1 MTQVYV
7 GLVILALFA
16 GLIGTRQRPATLFV
30 AAAGALYLPGLI
42 SSQNL
47 LHHYANESLVTLMLL
62 LMGSMALER
71 TRALQWV
78 SRKLFHKSQF
88 ITLLRMMG
96 LVSVTSAFLNNTAV
110 VAALMQSVRKNREH
124 PAQRLLIPLSYFA
137 VLGGVLT
144 LIGTSTNLVVNSFL
158 VETGHPGF
166 GFFDFLPIGIGVL
179 AVAGATVCVA
189 AYLLPKGGNEQSISQ
204 DYFLDAKINDESPL
218 IGKTVQQAGLRALDG
233 LFLAEIVRKT
243 NGKQNQ
249 LIAPVKPETIL
260 QANDR
265 LVFCGDVKQAQQI
278 SQLPGVSMFAH
289 DAFANTK
296 DEAQNGN
303 GLLHDNLAEVIVSPT
318 STLVGRTLK
327 EANFRALFDAAVVAI
342 GRGGERISGKL
353 GQVEIRAGDRLVLAT
368 SEDFYRHRNLE
379 RNFFL
384 LEGQRLSPTLSGK
397 QEAITLLG
405 FIGVVLGA
413 AWGQLTLF
421 SGLLTYL
428 AIILT
433 TKVLSAADI
442 RRRLPLDIWLVIGSA
457 LCIASVFISSGLSDT
472 VTDGFLG
479 LLVAAT
485 GNNVTPMVALV
496 GIFVM
501 TWLIT
506 EIVTNN
512 AAAAI
517 VFPVAI
523 GIAESLGVSIMPF
536 VMAVAFG
543 ASASFISP
551 FGYQTNLM
559 VMNAG
564 NYRFKDFTRIGML
577 VLVAYSVTAVV
588 LIPRVFG
595 W

>member
-1 MTQVYV
+1 MPQVYV

-16 GLIGTRQRPATLFV
+16 GLIATRQRPATLFV
-30 AAAGALYLPGLI
+30 AAAAALYFPSLI
-42 SSQNL
+42 SSQDL
-47 LHHYANESLVTLMLL
+47 LHHYANQSLVTLMLL

-88 ITLLRMMG
+88 VTLLRMMG

-110 VAALMQSVRKNREH
+110 VAALMQGVRKNREH

-137 VLGGVLT
+137 ILGGVLT

-166 GFFDFLPIGIGVL
+166 NFFDFLPVGLGVL
-179 AVAGATVCVA
+179 LVAGLTTCVA
-189 AYLLPKGGNEQSISQ
+189 AYLLPKGATTQDISQ
-204 DYFLDAKINDESPL
+204 DYFLDAKIADDSPL
-218 IGKTVQQAGLRALDG
+218 VGKTVQQAGLRALDG
-233 LFLAEIVRKT
+233 LFLAEIVRVSAAP
-243 NGKQNQ
+243 NAPNQ
-249 LIAPVKPETIL
+249 LITPVKPETLL

-265 LVFCGDVKQAQQI
+265 LVFCGDVKQAQQV
-278 SQLPGVSMFAH
+278 SQLPGVNMFAH
-289 DAFANTK
+289 EAF
-296 DEAQNGN
+296 GN
-303 GLLHDNLAEVIVSPT
+303 FDGLLHDNLAKVIVSPT

-342 GRGGERISGKL
+342 GRGGERLSGKL

-368 SEDFYRHRNLE
+368 SEDFYRHRNLD

-384 LEGQRLSPTLSGK
+384 LEGQRLTPTLNGK
-397 QEAITLLG
+397 QEAIALIG
-405 FIGVVLGA
+405 FGAVVSA
-413 AWGQLTLF
+413 AALNAVSLF
-421 SGLLTYL
+421 SGLLAYL
-428 AIILT
+428 AVILST
-433 TKVLSAADI
+433 QVISAADI

-457 LCIASVFISSGLSDT
+457 LSIASVFVSSGLSDN
-472 VTDGFLG
+472 VTTALLWVLG
-479 LLVAAT
+479 DD
-485 GNNVTPMVALV
+485 VTPMTALV
-496 GIFVM
+496 GVFIL

-506 EIVTNN
+506 EVVTNN

-517 VFPVAI
+517 VFPIAI
-523 GIAESLGVSIMPF
+523 GIAESLGVNVTPF
-536 VMAVAFG
+536 AMAVAFG

-564 NYRFKDFTRIGML
+564 NYRFTDFTRVG
-577 VLVAYSVTAVV
+577 VLVVMAYSLTALW
-588 LIPRVFG
+588 LIPQVFG

>member
-1 MTQVYV
+1 MTQLYV

-16 GLIGTRQRPATLFV
+16 GLIASRQRPATLFV
-30 AAAGALYLPGLI
+30 AAAIALYLPGLI
-42 SSQNL
+42 SSQKL
-47 LHHYANESLVTLMLL
+47 LHHYANESLITLMLL
-62 LMGSMALER
+62 LMSSMALER
-71 TRALQWV
+71 TRALQWI
-78 SRKLFHKSQF
+78 SSKLFHKSQF
-88 ITLLRMMG
+88 ITLLRMLG

-137 VLGGVLT
+137 ILGGMLT

-158 VETGHPGF
+158 VETGHQGF
-166 GFFDFLPIGIGVL
+166 SFFAFLPVGLGAL
-179 AVAGATVCVA
+179 AVAGVTTCIA
-189 AYLLPKGGNEQSISQ
+189 AYLLPKGRTQHDISQ
-204 DYFLDAKINDESPL
+204 DYFLDAKIADDSPL

-233 LFLAEIVRKT
+233 LFLAEIVRT
-243 NGKQNQ
+243 AEHNQ
-249 LIAPVKPETIL
+249 SSLITPVKPETVL

-265 LVFCGDVKQAQQI
+265 LIFCGDVKQAQQI

-289 DAFANTK
+289 
-296 DEAQNGN
+296 EALSDGEQNGN

-327 EANFRALFDAAVVAI
+327 QANFRALFDAAVVAI

-353 GQVEIRAGDRLVLAT
+353 GQVEISAGDRLVLAT

-384 LEGQRLSPTLSGK
+384 LEGKRLSPTLTGR
-397 QEAITLLG
+397 QEAISLLG
-405 FIGVVLGA
+405 FAAVVTATALN
-413 AWGQLTLF
+413 LVSLF
-421 SGLLTYL
+421 SGLIAYL
-428 AIILT
+428 AVILT
-433 TKVLSAADI
+433 TQVISATDI
-442 RRRLPLDIWLVIGSA
+442 RRRLPLEIWLVIGSA
-457 LCIASVFISSGLSDT
+457 LCIASVFVSSGLSDI
-472 VTDGFLG
+472 VTNGFMWLLG
-479 LLVAAT
+479 DD
-485 GNNVTPMVALV
+485 VTPMGALM
-496 GIFVM
+496 GIFAM

-506 EIVTNN
+506 EVVTNN

-517 VFPVAI
+517 VFPIAI
-523 GIAESLGVSIMPF
+523 GIAESLGVNIMPF

-564 NYRFKDFTRIGML
+564 NYRFSDFSRIGVV
-577 VLVAYSVTAVV
+577 VLLAYSVTAVL
-588 LIPRVFG
+588 LIPRVFT

>member
-88 ITLLRMMG
+88 VTLLRMMG

-137 VLGGVLT
+137 ILGGVLT

-158 VETGHPGF
+158 VETGHSGF
-166 GFFDFLPIGIGVL
+166 GFFDFLPVGIGVL

-189 AYLLPKGGNEQSISQ
+189 AYLLPKGGTQHEISQ
-204 DYFLDAKINDESPL
+204 DYFLDAKIAEDSPL

-233 LFLAEIVRKT
+233 LFLAEIVRKSAEQ
-243 NGKQNQ
+243 QNQ
-249 LIAPVKPETIL
+249 LIAPVKPETVL

-265 LVFCGDVKQAQQI
+265 LVLCGDVKQAQQI

-289 DAFANTK
+289 DAFNDNSET
-296 DEAQNGN
+296 N

-384 LEGQRLSPTLSGK
+384 LEGQRLSPTLTGK

-405 FIGVVLGA
+405 FIGLVLGTSI
-413 AWGQLTLF
+413 GQLTLF

-428 AIILT
+428 AVILT

-472 VTDGFLG
+472 VTDAFMW

-485 GNNVTPMVALV
+485 GDNVTPMVALV

-523 GIAESLGVSIMPF
+523 GIAESLGVNIMPF

-564 NYRFKDFTRIGML
+564 NYRFKDFSRIGVL
-577 VLVAYSVTAVV
+577 VLVAYSVTAVL

-595 W
+595 WY

>member
-30 AAAGALYLPGLI
+30 AAVGALYLPGLI

-88 ITLLRMMG
+88 VTLLRMMG

-137 VLGGVLT
+137 ILGGVLT

-166 GFFDFLPIGIGVL
+166 GFFDFLPVGIGVL

-189 AYLLPKGGNEQSISQ
+189 AYLLPKGGTQHEISQ
-204 DYFLDAKINDESPL
+204 DYFLDAKIAEDSPL

-233 LFLAEIVRKT
+233 LFLAEIVRKSAEQ
-243 NGKQNQ
+243 QNQ
-249 LIAPVKPETIL
+249 LIAPVKPETVL

-289 DAFANTK
+289 DAFNDSNET
-296 DEAQNGN
+296 N

-384 LEGQRLSPTLSGK
+384 LEGQRLSPTLTGK

-405 FIGVVLGA
+405 FIGVVSGA
-413 AWGQLTLF
+413 AWGQMTLF

-428 AIILT
+428 AVILT

-472 VTDGFLG
+472 VTDAFMW
-479 LLVAAT
+479 LLVATT
-485 GNNVTPMVALV
+485 GDNVTPMVALV
-496 GIFVM
+496 GIFAM

-523 GIAESLGVSIMPF
+523 GIAENLGVSMMPF

-564 NYRFKDFTRIGML
+564 NYRFKDFSRIGGL
-577 VLVAYSVTAVV
+577 VLVAYSVSAVW

>member
-1 MTQVYV
+1 MSQIYV

-16 GLIGTRQRPATLFV
+16 GLVATRNRPATLFV
-30 AAAGALYLPGLI
+30 VAALALYLPGLI
-42 SSQNL
+42 SAQQLLNHYVNL
-47 LHHYANESLVTLMLL
+47 SLITLMLL

-71 TRALQWV
+71 TKALQWV
-78 SRKLFHKSQF
+78 SRSLFHKSQF

-110 VAALMQSVRKNREH
+110 VATLMQSVRKNREH

-137 VLGGVLT
+137 ILGGVLT

-158 VETGHPGF
+158 VETGHPGI
-166 GFFDFLPIGIGVL
+166 GFFDFLPVGLGVL
-179 AVAGATVCVA
+179 LVAGATTVVA
-189 AYLLPKGGNEQSISQ
+189 SYLLPKGKVASDISQ
-204 DYFLDAKINDESPL
+204 DYFLDAKITADSPL
-218 IGKTVQQAGLRALDG
+218 AGKTVQQAGLRALDG
-233 LFLAEIVRKT
+233 LFLAEIVRQ
-243 NGKQNQ
+243 GQ
-249 LIAPVKPETIL
+249 LISPVKPETVL

-265 LVFCGDVKQAQQI
+265 LVFCGDVKQAQQV
-278 SQLPGVSMFAH
+278 SSLPGVTMYAH
-289 DAFANTK
+289 EVFNDT
-296 DEAQNGN
+296 N
-303 GLLHDNLAEVIVSPT
+303 GLLHDNLTEVIVSPT

-327 EANFRALFDAAVVAI
+327 QANFRALFDAAVVAI
-342 GRGGERISGKL
+342 GRGGERLSGKL
-353 GQVEIRAGDRLVLAT
+353 GRIEIQPGDRLVLAT

-384 LEGQRLSPTLSGK
+384 LEGKRLSPMLSGR
-397 QEAITLLG
+397 QEIIALAG
-405 FIGVVLGA
+405 FAGVVIGA
-413 AWGQLTLF
+413 ASGVLTLF
-421 SGLLTYL
+421 NGLVIYL
-428 AIILT
+428 ALMLGTQVI
-433 TKVLSAADI
+433 SAADI

-457 LCIASVFISSGLSDT
+457 LCIADVFMSSGLAAT
-472 VTDGFLG
+472 VTSGMFNVFGGTGADGP
-479 LLVAAT
+479 VS
-485 GNNVTPMVALV
+485 PYPALIGV
-496 GIFVM
+496 FVL

-517 VFPVAI
+517 VFPIAI
-523 GIAESLGVSIMPF
+523 GIAESLGVNIMPF

-564 NYRFKDFTRIGML
+564 NYKFGDFTKIA
-577 VLVAYSVTAVV
+577 VLVVIAYSVTALW

>member
-1 MTQVYV
+1 MSQIYV

-16 GLIGTRQRPATLFV
+16 GLVATRNRPATLFV
-30 AAAGALYLPGLI
+30 VAALALYLPGLI
-42 SSQNL
+42 SAQQLLNHYVNL
-47 LHHYANESLVTLMLL
+47 SLITLMLL

-71 TRALQWV
+71 TKALQWV
-78 SRKLFHKSQF
+78 SRSLFHKSQF

-110 VAALMQSVRKNREH
+110 VATLMQSVRKNREH

-137 VLGGVLT
+137 ILGGVLT

-158 VETGHPGF
+158 VETGHPGI
-166 GFFDFLPIGIGVL
+166 GFFDFLPVGLGVL
-179 AVAGATVCVA
+179 LVAGATTVVA
-189 AYLLPKGGNEQSISQ
+189 SYLLPKEKVASDISQ
-204 DYFLDAKINDESPL
+204 DYFLDAKITADSPL
-218 IGKTVQQAGLRALDG
+218 AGKTVQQAGLRALDG
-233 LFLAEIVRKT
+233 LFLAEIVRQ
-243 NGKQNQ
+243 GQ
-249 LIAPVKPETIL
+249 LISPVKPETVL

-265 LVFCGDVKQAQQI
+265 LVFCGDVKQAQQV
-278 SQLPGVSMFAH
+278 SSLPGVTMYAH
-289 DAFANTK
+289 EVFNDT
-296 DEAQNGN
+296 N
-303 GLLHDNLAEVIVSPT
+303 GLLHDNLTEVIVSPT

-327 EANFRALFDAAVVAI
+327 QANFRALFDAAVVAI
-342 GRGGERISGKL
+342 GRGGERLSGKL
-353 GQVEIRAGDRLVLAT
+353 GRVEIQPGDRLVLAT

-384 LEGQRLSPTLSGK
+384 LEGKRLSPMLSGR
-397 QEAITLLG
+397 QEIIALAG
-405 FIGVVLGA
+405 FAGVVIGA
-413 AWGQLTLF
+413 A
-421 SGLLTYL
+421 SGLLTLFNGLVIYL
-428 AIILT
+428 ALMLGTQVI
-433 TKVLSAADI
+433 SAADI

-457 LCIASVFISSGLSDT
+457 LCIADVFMSSGLAAT
-472 VTDGFLG
+472 VTSGMFSLFGGTGADGS
-479 LLVAAT
+479 VS
-485 GNNVTPMVALV
+485 PYPALIGV
-496 GIFVM
+496 FVL

-517 VFPVAI
+517 VFPIAI
-523 GIAESLGVSIMPF
+523 GIAESLGVNIMPF

-564 NYRFKDFTRIGML
+564 NYKFGDFTRIG
-577 VLVAYSVTAVV
+577 VLVVIAYSVTALW
-588 LIPRVFG
+588 LIPQAFP

>member
-1 MTQVYV
+1 MSQIYV

-16 GLIGTRQRPATLFV
+16 GLVATRNRPATLFV
-30 AAAGALYLPGLI
+30 VAALALYLPGLI
-42 SSQNL
+42 SAQQLLNHYVNL
-47 LHHYANESLVTLMLL
+47 SLITLMLL

-71 TRALQWV
+71 TKALQWV
-78 SRKLFHKSQF
+78 SRSLFHKSQF

-110 VAALMQSVRKNREH
+110 VATLMQSVRKNREH

-137 VLGGVLT
+137 ILGGVLT

-158 VETGHPGF
+158 VETGHPGI
-166 GFFDFLPIGIGVL
+166 GFFDFLPVGLGVL
-179 AVAGATVCVA
+179 LVAGATTVLA
-189 AYLLPKGGNEQSISQ
+189 SYLLPKGKVASDISQ
-204 DYFLDAKINDESPL
+204 DYFLDAKITADSPL
-218 IGKTVQQAGLRALDG
+218 AGKTVQQAGLRALDG
-233 LFLAEIVRKT
+233 LFLAEIVRH
-243 NGKQNQ
+243 GQ
-249 LIAPVKPETIL
+249 LISPVKPETVL

-265 LVFCGDVKQAQQI
+265 LVFCGDVKQAQQV
-278 SQLPGVSMFAH
+278 SSLPGVTMYAH
-289 DAFANTK
+289 EVFNDT
-296 DEAQNGN
+296 N
-303 GLLHDNLAEVIVSPT
+303 GLLHDNLTEVIVSPT

-327 EANFRALFDAAVVAI
+327 QANFRALFDAAVVAI
-342 GRGGERISGKL
+342 GRGGERLSGKL
-353 GQVEIRAGDRLVLAT
+353 GRIEIQPGDRLVLAT

-384 LEGQRLSPTLSGK
+384 LEGKRLSPMLSGR
-397 QEAITLLG
+397 QEIIALAG
-405 FIGVVLGA
+405 FAGVVIGA
-413 AWGQLTLF
+413 A
-421 SGLLTYL
+421 SGLLTLFNGLVIYL
-428 AIILT
+428 ALMLGTQVI
-433 TKVLSAADI
+433 SAADI

-457 LCIASVFISSGLSDT
+457 LCIADVFMSSGLAAA
-472 VTDGFLG
+472 VTSGMFSLFGGTGVDGP
-479 LLVAAT
+479 VS
-485 GNNVTPMVALV
+485 PYPALIGV
-496 GIFVM
+496 FVL

-517 VFPVAI
+517 VFPIAI
-523 GIAESLGVSIMPF
+523 GIAESLGVNIMPF

-564 NYRFKDFTRIGML
+564 SYKFGDFTRIG
-577 VLVAYSVTAVV
+577 VLVVIAYSVTALW
-588 LIPRVFG
+588 LIPRVFP